1 MKTVYNKDIVD
12 FTRQPLF
19 FGADL
24 NMQRYDVFRYP
35 VLDKLNEKMQG
46 LYWRPVEIS
55 LQKDRSDYQSF
66 RPEQKFIFTKNLSY
80 QILLDSVQGR
90 GPETILQTYCSNPE
104 LEGCIITW
112 GFFEAIHSRAYT
124 HIIKNVYPDAS
135 VIFDDVMKDQYIQKR
150 AQSVTKYYDDFLLN
164 ARAYEINDSI
174 GNRER
179 AKRALVKLIYNI
191 NALEGLRFYSSFAVT
206 FAFGE
211 LKVMEGSAKNISL
224 IARDEIQ
231 HLALTQH
238 IIKIWQKGD
247 DPEILEI
254 LNEPGFTEEMRQMYA
269 DILIE
274 EKEWNIYMFSE
285 GSIIGCNERLHND
298 YLDFISGRR
307 LKAIGLEP
315 IEKQTQNPYPWTDHW
330 LSSSGLQEAPM
341 ETEKQS
347 YLIGAI
353 KADIDYNSFSN
364 FSL

>member
-1 MKTVYNKDIVD
+1 MRTVYNKEVVD
-12 FTRQPLF
+12 FTKQPLF
-19 FGADL
+19 FGEDL
-24 NMQRYDVFRYP
+24 NIQRYDVFKYP

-55 LQKDRSDYQSF
+55 LQKDRSDYHAF

-124 HIIKNVYPDAS
+124 HIIKNVYPDPA
-135 VIFDDVMKDQYIQKR
+135 VIFDDVLKDEYIQKR
-150 AQSVTKYYDDFLLN
+150 AQSVTKYYDEFLH
-164 ARAYEINDSI
+164 DSKNYDEHRDEF
-174 GNRER
+174 NRLK
-179 AKRALVKLIYNI
+179 AKRSLVKLIYNI
-191 NALEGLRFYSSFAVT
+191 NALEGLRFYGSFAVT

-211 LKVMEGSAKNISL
+211 LKLVEGSAKNISL

-238 IIKIWQKGD
+238 LIKFWQKGD
-247 DPEILEI
+247 DSEILEI
-254 LNEPGFTEEMRQMYA
+254 LNESNFAEEMRQMYA
-269 DILIE
+269 DILME
-274 EKEWNIYMFSE
+274 EKEWNAYMFSE

-298 YLDFISGRR
+298 YLDYISGHR

-315 IEKQTQNPYPWTDHW
+315 IEKQTQNPYPWTNHW

-353 KADIDYNSFSN
+353 KADIDYDNFSN